1 MDWAV
6 TTSDATTAR
15 ELRHEIVEFL
25 DRHARELVD
34 RSTVDIIVS
43 ELLTNAWRHAQ
54 GPLWVNIEW
63 SRAHPVLRVAD
74 LGPGFELNVRMPAPE
89 SHGGRGLFI
98 VDQLADDLDVARREA
113 GGSVVSVTLPVTRAV
128 EVSIDPP
135 RRRVG
140 ALPTLDQALPTG
152 GFGKEA
158 FLNALVVQL
167 GHALGQQTGPDVAER
182 VVAQVA
188 ADVGGR
194 MEEEYRHATGAM
206 GRLTAQ
212 QLGEC
217 FVRLKHAID
226 GRFAVAE
233 VSERR
238 IVLENSRCP
247 FGSAVQIAPSL
258 CRMTSSVFGGIA
270 ARNSDR
276 EAQVILEERIAIGDA
291 RCRVII
297 DLDPD
302 TAPPHAHRYR
312 SPT

>member
-1 MDWAV
+1 MA
-6 TTSDATTAR
+6 TSEATTVR
-15 ELRHEIVEFL
+15 ELRHEIVAFL
-25 DRHARELVD
+25 ERHARAPVD
-34 RSTVDIIVS
+34 RRAVEIIVS

-63 SRAHPVLRVAD
+63 SQAHPVLRVAD
-74 LGPGFELNVRMPAPE
+74 LGPGFELNIQLPAPG
-89 SHGGRGLFI
+89 SKGGRGLFI
-98 VDQLADDLDVARREA
+98 VDQLGDHLEVARREA

-167 GHALGQQTGPDVAER
+167 GHALDQHTGPDIAER

-194 MEEEYRHATGAM
+194 MEEEYRHATGAL
-206 GRLTAQ
+206 GRLSSQ
-212 QLGEC
+212 QLAEC

-233 VSERR
+233 ISERR

-270 ARNSDR
+270 ARNSER
-276 EAQVILEERIAIGDA
+276 EAHVILEERIAVGDP
-291 RCRVII
+291 RCRVVI

-312 SPT
+312 RPT